1 MKSKLAGVG
10 ASKAVMGA
18 SLALLLCGLAASARA
33 DAIPYPTPGVVNP
46 VPYTFKA
53 AATGDVV
60 AYFAGSDAGF
70 TEELG
75 LQVNGVST
83 GVFGLNNHNTAVG
96 VSLNLGPA
104 NAGDILTFVLRTI
117 SPNIGDAFSDPTL
130 NGTYDG
136 GVGIQH
142 VYATS
147 YTATPPIDS
156 IPAGTFVAFE
166 DLPLPTFAPLQ
177 PNYNDLNFVVT
188 NVAVNVTDP
197 VPGPIVGA
205 GLPGLIFAS
214 GGLLGWWRRRRKI
227 CLAGQSS
234 RSAEWRR

>member
-60 AYFAGSDAGF
+60 AYFAGSDADF

-117 SPNIGDAFSDPTL
+117 SPNIGDGFSDPTL

-156 IPAGTFVAFE
+156 IPAGTFVAWE
-166 DLPLPTFAPLQ
+166 DLPANRPGFSHPDFD
-177 PNYNDLNFVVT
+177 YNDLTFVFT
-188 NVAVNVTDP
+188 NVTVNVP
-197 VPGPIVGA
+197 VPGPIAGA
-205 GLPGLIFAS
+205 GLPGLIAAC
-214 GGLLGWWRRRRKI
+214 GALLALARRRRRLKHAP
-227 CLAGQSS
+227 L
-234 RSAEWRR
+234 